1 MKVDGS
7 KGSNWTVLKMYTVP
21 KSRPKAVYRIK
32 TWHFRKM
39 VDALRARPTKAAR
52 VSKRRASLFN

>member
-7 KGSNWTVLKMYTVP
+7 KGSNWTVLKMNTAP

-32 TWHFRKM
+32 TWHFREM
-39 VDALRARPTKAAR
+39 VDALRAR
-52 VSKRRASLFN
+52 VSKLRASLFH

>member
-7 KGSNWTVLKMYTVP
+7 KGSNWTVLKMYTIP

-32 TWHFRKM
+32 TWRFRKM
-39 VDALRARPTKAAR
+39 VDALRAR
-52 VSKRRASLFN
+52 VSKLRASLFH